1 MVKWYSILFV
11 FIWVCIPEMTYPG
24 IGPAGD
30 RDGVQ
35 GAFAQHGKSAQGG
48 KIFFVQ
54 YDTKK
59 SAESTGK
66 NDEKESKGKTFNK
79 EKDDP
84 QKRKQLKPFVPSETI
99 PADQGVDFPY
109 DI

>member
-1 MVKWYSILFV
+1 MVKWYSTIFV
-11 FIWVCIPEMTYPG
+11 FIWVCIPGMSYPG

-30 RDGVQ
+30 RDGVK
-35 GAFAQHGKSAQGG
+35 GTFAEYGESAQGT
-48 KIFFVQ
+48 KIYFVQ
-54 YDTKK
+54 NDTKK
-59 SAESTGK
+59 SAESTGR
-66 NDEKESKGKTFNK
+66 NDEKETKDKPLNK